1 MLSFY
6 LPSAAVFYL
15 SFMYLYSTFSFVL
28 SPVLLSFFLFSII
41 YLISHYRKTNAKL
54 LQNCCKIATKM
65 QHDCY
70 KNQHDCCRVAAMS
83 LQSCCKGAVKQSKA
97 IIILNRNYVTI
108 GHQDSIILT
117 LQSSNYLLIPCI
129 YFFYFSIFP
138 IFASFG
144 VIFNSS

>member
-15 SFMYLYSTFSFVL
+15 SFMYLYFTFSFVL
-28 SPVLLSFFLFSII
+28 SPVLLSFFLFSIA

-70 KNQHDCCRVAAMS
+70 KNTAWL
-83 LQSCCKGAVKQSKA
+83 LQSCCNVTTKLLQRRCKAEQSHYNFESK
-97 IIILNRNYVTI
+97 LCDYRTLGFNYSNIVELKLSI
-108 GHQDSIILT
+108 DSM
-117 LQSSNYLLIPCI
+117 YLFFL
-129 YFFYFSIFP
+129 FFYFSNFRELWSYI
-138 IFASFG
+138 
-144 VIFNSS
+144 